1 MASDPAELCNGD
13 RKEPKE
19 PEYVDDSTSPDVDAR
34 KPDEW
39 RSCCFNVDRRVI
51 MFFTNALFSLILAL
65 FCIYQLAA
73 PEIPEAR
80 FTLYISLLTGTVN
93 LWMPGPKIK

>member
-1 MASDPAELCNGD
+1 MTSNPMELRNGD
-13 RKEPKE
+13 SKEPKT
-19 PEYVDDSTSPDVDAR
+19 PEYVDDSTSLDADAR
-34 KPDEW
+34 KSDEW

-51 MFFTNALFSLILAL
+51 MFFTNALFSLILAS
-65 FCIYQLAA
+65 FCIYQLAT